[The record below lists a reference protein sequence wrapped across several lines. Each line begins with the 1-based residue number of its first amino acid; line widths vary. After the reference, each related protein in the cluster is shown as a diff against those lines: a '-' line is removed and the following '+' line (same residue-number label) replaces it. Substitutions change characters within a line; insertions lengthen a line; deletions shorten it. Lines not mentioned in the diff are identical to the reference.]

1 MVNNNRAYTKNCH
14 LRISLAD
21 RMRLL
26 GTYGSNP
33 VEHTLACQPSFR
45 LPNLQQAR
53 FFCFMS
59 YTIVGVIG
67 HIDHGKTSLVA
78 ALTGVDTDTHP
89 EEKRRGITIDL
100 GFASFQADDYQFALI
115 DAPGHQKYIGNLL
128 AGVSGIDIGLL
139 VVACDQGI
147 QEQTLEHAS
156 ILQTLGVKKLI
167 VALSRIDL
175 ASEEAQETLAA
186 DLEVFLD
193 DCGFTD
199 VPMIRVSSVK
209 KTGLD
214 TLRQQLCT
222 FADAVPT
229 RPIGSFFRMPV
240 DRVFSMPG
248 RGCVIAGT
256 VWTGVLKTGDTLQ
269 LANSEATVRVREIE
283 VHGEEVEESKVGHRT
298 ALNVTGVSANEVTR
312 GDELVQPDVF
322 ARSSQLLLEVRSFA
336 DAPELKCPAT
346 VQLHI
351 AATSCTARITG
362 VRRLSA
368 GTSAVVVIE
377 TGTPVVAT
385 YGQRCLLRLPYPVGT
400 VGGATVLAT
409 VDGHVKRARKLIEL
423 GEKLAMLDP
432 ADRLAEWVDFL
443 GEVTPTDSWFELQLG
458 IEPADIDSAVAAA
471 IEAGRILKL
480 PKTLAS
486 TATIELIKS
495 RVVAVLSKLAEES
508 ADAWAVEESVIRQ
521 LDGFGST
528 GLVRRTLQELIDAG
542 KLVRLGKVI
551 AVASDKNALS
561 KKQQK
566 RMELIVAMFEENRSP
581 PALKDIAEKLQL
593 PLETVT
599 SLSRFAVQT
608 GILLDMTSGL
618 LLSAQ
623 VFRELCCELQELF
636 DTNPERSVADIR
648 DRWQVT
654 RKHAIPYLEYCDQ
667 NKVTA
672 RDENIR
678 RAGEQLGRFTT

>member
-1 MVNNNRAYTKNCH
+1 M
-14 LRISLAD
+14 
-21 RMRLL
+21 
-26 GTYGSNP
+26 
-33 VEHTLACQPSFR
+33 EPSCT
-45 LPNLQQAR
+45 PIHLQQPGLSR
-53 FFCFMS
+53 FMS

-100 GFASFQADDYQFALI
+100 GFASFQVDDHQFALI

-175 ASEEAQETLAA
+175 ASEEAQATLAD

-193 DCGFTD
+193 DCGFVD
-199 VPMIRVSSVK
+199 VPMIRVSSVQ
-209 KTGLD
+209 KTGLE
-214 TLRQQLCT
+214 TLRQQLCS
-222 FADAVPT
+222 FADEVPP
-229 RPIGSFFRMPV
+229 RPIGSYFRMPV

-256 VWTGVLKTGDTLQ
+256 VWTGLLKIGDNLQ
-269 LANSEATVRVREIE
+269 LANSGATVRVREIE
-283 VHGEEVEESKVGHRT
+283 VHGQEVEESRVGHRT

-312 GDELVQPDVF
+312 GDELIQPDVF
-322 ARSSQLLLEVRSFA
+322 ARSSHLLLEVRTFS

-362 VRRLSA
+362 IRKLSP
-368 GTSAVVVIE
+368 GTSAVVVVE
-377 TGTPVVAT
+377 TGAPVVAT

-423 GEKLAMLDP
+423 GEKLAMLDS

-443 GEVTPTDSWFELQLG
+443 GEVTPTPEWFELQLG
-458 IEPADIDSAVAAA
+458 IESNAIDSAVAEA
-471 IEAGRILKL
+471 IESGRILQL

-486 TATIELIKS
+486 AATIALIKS
-495 RVVAVLSKLAEES
+495 RVVIVLSKLAEES

-528 GLVRRTLQELIDAG
+528 GLVRMSLQELIDAG

-551 AVASDKNALS
+551 AVASDENALS

-566 RMELIVAMFEENRSP
+566 RMEQVVAVFEDNRSP
-581 PALKDIAEKLQL
+581 PALKEISDKLQL

-608 GILLDMTSGL
+608 GVLLDLGSGL
-618 LLSAQ
+618 LLSSQ
-623 VFRELCCELQELF
+623 VFRGLCRELQELF
-636 DTNPERSVADIR
+636 DVNSELTVADIR

-654 RKHAIPYLEYCDQ
+654 RKHAIPFLEYCDQ
-667 NKVTA
+667 NNVTA
-672 RDENIR
+672 RQDNNR
-678 RAGEQLGRFTT
+678 LAGSRLPLYTK